1 MIESPDSPELQSLCE
16 HLATLKDDSLW
27 PEEAINRCADAGF
40 FRWFVSKEQG
50 GFGWSATDI
59 AKGYLQLSKAN
70 LNVTFILT
78 QRVAA
83 LRRITGCPNE
93 ALQKRMIEKLMSGSE
108 SATIGVSHLTTSR
121 QHLGKPVLSA
131 IENEGGIRV
140 SGMSPWVTGGN
151 GADWVLM
158 GGSMVDDAGIADGRE
173 VLFLVKSEN
182 ENVVV
187 KDGFD
192 LVALSG
198 SHTGVVEVH
207 DVFVPDSDI
216 AAGPIEEVLA
226 SNGGGAGSLQT
237 SVLALGLAEA
247 AIDFIES
254 EAANRSDL
262 APAQTSLRRQH
273 KSICRDLFAA
283 TDGSSDITAA
293 EVRTQANSL
302 VLRATQSAMV
312 AAKGAGFVAGHPVGR
327 WCREAL
333 FFLVWSCPHAVSKAN
348 LDEFAPCN

>member
-1 MIESPDSPELQSLCE
+1 MIESPENPELQSLCE
-16 HLATLKDDSLW
+16 YLATLKDDSQW
-27 PEEAINRCADAGF
+27 PAEALNRCAEAGF
-40 FRWFVSKEQG
+40 FRWFASKEQG

-83 LRRITGCPNE
+83 LRRISGSQNE
-93 ALQKRMIEKLMSGSE
+93 ALKNRLLERLMSGSE
-108 SATIGVSHLTTSR
+108 SATVGISHLTTSR
-121 QHLGKPVLSA
+121 QHLGKPVLA
-131 IENEGGIRV
+131 ATETDGGIRV

-158 GGSMVDDAGIADGRE
+158 GGSMVDDSGVADGRE

-198 SHTGVVEVH
+198 SHTGAVEVR

-216 AAGPIEEVLA
+216 AAGPIEQVLA

-254 EAANRSDL
+254 ESAIRSDL

-273 KSICRDLFAA
+273 DSICRDLFAA
-283 TDGSSDITAA
+283 ADGSSDITAA
-293 EVRTQANSL
+293 EIRTQANSL
-302 VLRATQSAMV
+302 VLRATQSALV
-312 AAKGAGFVAGHPVGR
+312 AAKGAGFVTGHPVGR

-333 FFLVWSCPHAVSKAN
+333 FFLVWSCPHAVSQAN